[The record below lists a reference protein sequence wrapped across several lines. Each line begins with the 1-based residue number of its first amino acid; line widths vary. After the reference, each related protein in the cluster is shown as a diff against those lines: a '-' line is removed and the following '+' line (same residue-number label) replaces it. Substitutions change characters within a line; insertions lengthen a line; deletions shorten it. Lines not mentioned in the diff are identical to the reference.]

1 VAELTSPRDVHVD
14 ALLTN
19 LSLGY
24 NNPSYIADQIAPLVP
39 VMKRSDL
46 IPAYDQ
52 SHWFRNLAALR
63 APGTPSQRGGFTL
76 SNTSYVCNRYS
87 WGFDLI
93 DEVRDNT
100 DSPYNLDRDA
110 TFYVTDKLQMNRE
123 ANFATRYFTTGV
135 WTGDKTGAASGGDFV
150 WFSDYAGSNPIQ
162 TITTYIDEV
171 EARIGREPNK
181 LVLGKQVWMQIMNH
195 PRVLERTVYGG
206 TNSVP
211 ALINVN
217 AFAAM
222 VGLPSSGILIGR
234 AIHTTSPEGTA
245 EASVVYSRL
254 WGKNALL
261 LYVPETPSL
270 FTPAAMYT
278 FVWNRVPNALQYVKR
293 MRDEEREIDIIEGNT
308 YYDQRITVPRAGL
321 FMASAVQ

>member
-1 VAELTSPRDVHVD
+1 MAEATTRDVHVD
-14 ALLTN
+14 SLLTN
-19 LSLGY
+19 ISLGY
-24 NNPSYIADQIAPLVP
+24 QNTNYIADTIAPLVP
-39 VMKRSDL
+39 VQKQSDL

-52 SHWFRNLAALR
+52 SHWFRNQAALR

-76 SNTSYVCNRYS
+76 SNTSYVCHNYA
-87 WGFDLI
+87 WGFDLP

-100 DSPYNLDRDA
+100 DSPYNMDRDA
-110 TFYVTDKLQMNRE
+110 TLYVTDKLQMQRE
-123 ANFATRYFTTGV
+123 ANFASRYFTTGI
-135 WTGDKTGAASGGDFV
+135 WTGDKTGAATGGDFV
-150 WFSDYAGSNPIQ
+150 WFSDYAISNPIT

-181 LVLGKQVWMQIMNH
+181 LVLGKPVWMQIMNH

-222 VGLPSSGILIGR
+222 VGLPSAGILIGR
-234 AIHTTSPEGTA
+234 AIHTLSQEGTA
-245 EASVVYSRL
+245 EASVVYSRI

-261 LYVPETPSL
+261 LYVPPAPSL

-278 FVWNRVPNALQYVKR
+278 FVWQRVPNALQYIRRLRNDER
-293 MRDEEREIDIIEGNT
+293 MMDIIEGHT
-308 YYDQRITVPRAGL
+308 YYDQRVTVPRAGL

>member
-1 VAELTSPRDVHVD
+1 MAEITTRDVHVD

-19 LSLGY
+19 MSLGY
-24 NNPSYIADQIAPLVP
+24 QNLNYLADTIAPLVP
-39 VMKRSDL
+39 VQKQSDL

-52 SHWFRNLAALR
+52 SHWFRNQAALR

-76 SNTSYVCNRYS
+76 SNTSYVCRNYA
-87 WGFDLI
+87 WGFDLP
-93 DEVRDNT
+93 DEVRANT
-100 DSPYNLDRDA
+100 DSPYTMDRDA
-110 TFYVTDKLQMNRE
+110 TLYVTDKIQMSRE
-123 ANFATRYFTTGV
+123 VNFATRYFTTGV
-135 WTGDKTGAASGGDFV
+135 WAGDKTGAATGGDFV
-150 WFSDYAGSNPIQ
+150 WFNDYALSNPI
-162 TITTYIDEV
+162 TTLTTYIDEV

-222 VGLPSSGILIGR
+222 VGLPSEGILIGR
-234 AIHTTSPEGTA
+234 AIQTLSQEGTA
-245 EASVVYSRL
+245 EASVVYSRI
-254 WGKNALL
+254 WGKSALL
-261 LYVPETPSL
+261 LYVPPAPSL

-278 FVWNRVPNALQYVKR
+278 FTWQVVPNALQYIR
-293 MRDEEREIDIIEGNT
+293 RLRDEERMMDIIEGHT
-308 YYDQRITVPRAGL
+308 YYDQRVTVPRAGL
-321 FMASAVQ
+321 FLASAVQ